1 LSSDE
6 KRNNGKEKSDGDDCS
21 DKSSGE
27 DVADATVLSKAL
39 LLARAMILAPFLR
52 GWIWEFLGV
61 FWWWRGTI
69 IPLVIERTGE

>member
-39 LLARAMILAPFLR
+39 LLAS
-52 GWIWEFLGV
+52 
-61 FWWWRGTI
+61 
-69 IPLVIERTGE
+69 